1 MSRVIPLSPQPAASE
16 QPTATAAVGG
26 QTRWRQALDNLWNL
40 NRCHAGSEASLAYR
54 KLAEHYPGTEVF
66 GFRSG
71 ERSGSWIA
79 PPGWEVRHAR
89 LTAPDGTVIADYA
102 QSKLHLFTYSPPFKG
117 QLSRDE
123 LMPHL
128 MSNRDRPHII
138 PFHFRNQYRHWAPE
152 WGFCLRH
159 DVLDKLPAGEYDVD
173 IDTAFTS
180 DRMEMA
186 EQVHPGQLADS
197 LLLVGHFD
205 HPALC
210 NDGLVGCLAGH
221 EVITRLAGRRTRLTY
236 RMLSTVE
243 IVGSVF
249 YAERHARERGVREGL
264 FVGMSGA
271 PSPFLFQRSSG
282 ETAGIDRAMEHVLKH
297 SAEDA
302 RVAKFREEIGND
314 ETAFDCAGVDIPC
327 ASLLRGRMPHYHSS
341 DDTPENVHDVRFEE
355 MVEVV
360 LKAIDIL
367 EQNATLQ
374 GTFSGL
380 PCLANPEID
389 LYLNRLYM
397 SGFAVPPNDT
407 ARRLIENLPGE
418 SHRHEA
424 LRAEA
429 NMNRLMTLLPALAD
443 GRTTTLDLAERSG
456 VPFAVAHAYTDLW
469 VEKGLL
475 RKTWV
480 HPFERQILRGR
491 NDG

>member
-1 MSRVIPLSPQPAASE
+1 MSQISTQPPNQA
-16 QPTATAAVGG
+16 PTASRLESANVA
-26 QTRWRQALDNLWNL
+26 RWRRALDDLWNL
-40 NRCHAGSEASLAYR
+40 NRCHAGTEASLAYR

-66 GFRSG
+66 GVRSG

-89 LTAPDGTVIADYA
+89 LVGPDGTTLADYDV
-102 QSKLHLFTYSPPFKG
+102 SKLHLFMYSPPFKG
-117 QLSRDE
+117 SLSRAE

-128 MSNRDRPHII
+128 MSNRNRPHII

-159 DVLDKLPAGEYDVD
+159 DVLENLPDGKYEID
-173 IDTAFTS
+173 IDTEFTD

-186 EQVHPGQLADS
+186 EQAHRGELDDS

-221 EVITRLAGRRTRLTY
+221 EVISRLAGRQTRLTY

-249 YAERHARERGVREGL
+249 YAEREAKARKVREGL

-282 ETAGIDRAMEHVLKH
+282 GAASIDRAMEHVLKH
-297 SAEDA
+297 SAPDA
-302 RVAKFREEIGND
+302 RIAEFREEIGND
-314 ETAFDCAGVDIPC
+314 ETAFDCAGVNIPC

-341 DDTPENVHDVRFEE
+341 DDTPDNVHDDKFEE
-355 MVEVV
+355 MVDVV
-360 LKAIDIL
+360 LKAIDVL
-367 EQNATLQ
+367 EQNAILQ

-397 SGFAVPPNDT
+397 SGFSVPPNDT
-407 ARRLIENLPGE
+407 ARRLIEGLPGE
-418 SHRHEA
+418 SHRREA
-424 LRAEA
+424 LRWEA
-429 NMNRLMTLLPALAD
+429 NMNRLMTLLPALAN

-456 VPFAVAHAYTDLW
+456 VPFAVAHAYTELW
-469 VEKGLL
+469 LQKGLL
-475 RKTWV
+475 QKNWV
-480 HPFERQILRGR
+480 HPFERP
-491 NDG
+491 